1 MKYLYVGD
9 LQEACIDNEVR
20 VMLNP
25 GEVVELTRV
34 PNRLVNQL
42 QLVEEPTTPVVE
54 VPVKEEK
61 APKPKKDKKAKKPKR
76 GFF

>member
-1 MKYLYVGD
+1 MKYLYVGESQD
-9 LQEACIDNEVR
+9 ACIDNEVR

-34 PNRLVNQL
+34 PNRLVKQL

-54 VPVKEEK
+54 VPVKEVK
-61 APKPKKDKKAKKPKR
+61 APKPKKAKKPKR